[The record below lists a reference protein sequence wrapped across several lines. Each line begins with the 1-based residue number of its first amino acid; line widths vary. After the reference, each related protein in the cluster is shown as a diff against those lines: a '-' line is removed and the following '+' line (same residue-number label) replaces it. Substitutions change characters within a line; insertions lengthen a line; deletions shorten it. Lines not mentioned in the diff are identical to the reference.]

1 MSYRPSLT
9 ATLDSV
15 ISQLQALRVALDEE
29 PSSEVPGTGSVTSFE
44 WISPLEQEAPAELPV
59 GRAAPWTAAWD
70 LALQL
75 ALTPGEFLAVD
86 LSPLN
91 PLIQSSRLLS
101 AGDWTPTARLA
112 RALAAGRSARR
123 ALLEGHYSQDST
135 ALLPEGLR
143 NTFYLCLYCPSYPRG
158 FWTGSARLYFA
169 NIKGP
174 GVRDFTLRV

>member
-1 MSYRPSLT
+1 M
-9 ATLDSV
+9 
-15 ISQLQALRVALDEE
+15 ALDEE

-44 WISPLEQEAPAELPV
+44 WISPLEQEAPAESLPVSSNLPV

-101 AGDWTPTARLA
+101 AGEWTPAARLA
-112 RALAAGRSARR
+112 RALAAGEVHV
-123 ALLEGHYSQDST
+123 ALCLKATILKIQLHCCLKVCETPSICACT
-135 ALLPEGLR
+135 ALHILVDSGLEV
-143 NTFYLCLYCPSYPRG
+143 PRV
-158 FWTGSARLYFA
+158 YFA